1 MGPGGRITTSSDED
15 APMNPTP
22 TVGLLLVLGACAP
35 IPSPDA
41 SPSSFGT
48 SATASGTA
56 TDRNSIARGAVF
68 AQARCSGCHAVGA
81 TGDSQLAAAPH
92 FRDINRRNLVE
103 QLAEAFAEG
112 IVTAHPAMP
121 EFVLTQDENRDLI
134 IYLKSIQ
141 ERSDRRTS
149 GPAARS
155 RQRRGLILRP

>member
-1 MGPGGRITTSSDED
+1 
-15 APMNPTP
+15 MNAMP

-41 SPSSFGT
+41 GPSAFDT
-48 SATASGTA
+48 SATASGS
-56 TDRNSIARGAVF
+56 DIDLNSIARGAAF

-92 FRDINRRNLVE
+92 FRDISRRYPVE

-121 EFVLTQDENRDLI
+121 EFALTQDENRDLI
-134 IYLKSIQ
+134 AYLKSIQ
-141 ERSDRRTS
+141 SMPD
-149 GPAARS
+149 
-155 RQRRGLILRP
+155 L